1 YCAGGNTRLA
11 KIAIEEGFL
20 YGSRSDDARNL
31 RCNGLIDIEWN
42 NYNWV
47 NHVDTVK
54 KHKPKYAVVPDVINA
69 NCLEKYIKMAEEI
82 EDFCERTILVPK
94 VRNIISIIPK
104 KYVIGVSVPTSYA
117 GFLPN
122 VIDMKD
128 HDIHLLGGTPKQ
140 QKELWLYYKRMGCN
154 IISSDSNSHNK
165 ASDFGSYWN
174 GFYWCDR
181 ERTNIG
187 KYLAFRKSCQGIVR
201 MWKYLGAI

>member
-1 YCAGGNTRLA
+1 MDIIYCAGGNTRLA

-104 KYVIGVSVPTSYA
+104 KYVIFIHHIAPKYFHILTMPWQL
-117 GFLPN
+117 FLNARYLPIF
-122 VIDMKD
+122 V
-128 HDIHLLGGTPKQ
+128 
-140 QKELWLYYKRMGCN
+140 R
-154 IISSDSNSHNK
+154 SRSH
-165 ASDFGSYWN
+165 
-174 GFYWCDR
+174 
-181 ERTNIG
+181 
-187 KYLAFRKSCQGIVR
+187 Q
-201 MWKYLGAI
+201 